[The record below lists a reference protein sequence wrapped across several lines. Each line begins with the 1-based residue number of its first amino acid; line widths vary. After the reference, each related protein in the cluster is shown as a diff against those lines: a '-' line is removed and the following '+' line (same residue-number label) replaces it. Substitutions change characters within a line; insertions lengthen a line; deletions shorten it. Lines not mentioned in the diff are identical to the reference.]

1 MFQNLQRRWK
11 VGGWSL
17 VLIITTFALGG
28 SLCGYLGRK
37 ILLLSGLEKGVIW
50 LLIYIILITLLWPFC
65 VLLVSIPLG
74 QFSFFRNY
82 IGKIMS
88 KFKGKP
94 KVDTTRMAIFASGAG
109 SNARKIIKYFQHH
122 PSIEVSLVV
131 SNNPSAGVLQIA
143 DEFRIPSLVIGR
155 ESLND
160 DNGCL
165 EQLKNRDI
173 NFIVMAGF
181 LWKLPPSII
190 NSYPRKIVNIHPA
203 LLPAYGGKGMY
214 GKHVHE
220 AVIQNQEQQS
230 GITIHLADELYD
242 HGEVLFQASCTVE
255 KNDTPDSLADKIH
268 QLEHRYYA
276 AEIENYLEKQNPR

>member
-1 MFQNLQRRWK
+1 MFENLQRRWK

-37 ILLLSGLEKGVIW
+37 LLLLSGLEKGVLW

-74 QFSFFRNY
+74 QFSFFRRY
-82 IGKIMS
+82 IGKIIAKM
-88 KFKGKP
+88 KGKP
-94 KVDTTRMAIFASGAG
+94 KTETTRMAIFASGAG
-109 SNARKIIKYFQHH
+109 SNARKIIEYFRNH

-143 DEFRIPSLVIGR
+143 DEFGVPTLVIGR
-155 ESLND
+155 ENLND
-160 DNGCL
+160 NNGCL
-165 EQLKNRDI
+165 AELKSRDI

-181 LWKLPPSII
+181 LWKLPPFII
-190 NSYPRKIVNIHPA
+190 QAYPRKIVNIHPA

-242 HGEVLFQASCTVE
+242 HGEVLFQASCPVE
-255 KNDTPDSLADKIH
+255 KTDNPDSLAAKIH

-276 AEIENYLEKQNPR
+276 AEIENYLEKQNPS

>member
-17 VLIITTFALGG
+17 VLIIATFALGG

-37 ILLLSGLEKGVIW
+37 LLLLSGLENGVIW

-109 SNARKIIKYFQHH
+109 SNARKIIEYFQHH